1 MKRIFS
7 LSFFSLILIV
17 YVVFP
22 KTVLASNREQV
33 LGQDTASSI
42 PVMSPTAEGPGLILP
57 DSPLFILDE
66 LKQSL
71 RLAFAITPEAKARVH
86 AAIAGER
93 LAELRY
99 MLTRN
104 NKHGIEIDLQGVS
117 DNLEAVADALAQ
129 SQFSGHDVSKLAIA
143 MNTDIKAKQKLL
155 DELEAKSGGE
165 LKFQIAVAQEKILS
179 AKLTV
184 EDVLPQDEA
193 RKELTEDLNKIIDRE
208 TDSIQY
214 ATDRLERGVDS
225 LSSLTGQ
232 EVAGTSTSASN
243 ERQTLKHVV
252 KSRLEQKKAE
262 VRKIRDALNSLRTEK

>member
-42 PVMSPTAEGPGLILP
+42 PLMSPTAEGPGLILP

-117 DNLEAVADALAQ
+117 DNLEAAANALAQ